1 MERFIQFNDDKIDS
15 MLLMELEDLAKTLTR
30 DKEYEVS
37 FSVHSYLD
45 RKPKKIYIS
54 HFWNHRP
61 GNILKAGLKSDVFL
75 RAIGNYMYSET
86 TAAKNYLANIEN
98 THLKRFGKQL
108 FILMEDARVEEL
120 SIRERPGIKKAF
132 AIRRT
137 VYRQY
142 FESQRN
148 TSLVKSIHTDALF
161 NTIYLLLFSE
171 TPLEEVHSILP
182 SVDLAMPYI
191 KSQVYKYY
199 EAKSTR
205 DIAKLCLELVE
216 VLSEIVSSDMLNE
229 YFHFPDLEVEEEEQG
244 LQFDD
249 LKRKDPL
256 QNEDISNKE
265 KSGEE
270 EIFEEEMKTWHR
282 ETSDMSKSFLQFD
295 LEQGTQ
301 TDLLGEGVRE
311 GEAGDQALAIVQG
324 SVQKTTR
331 NDYSKMEAQ
340 KQKRDK
346 YGKNQTEY
354 GKENKHAVSIHL
366 KPDSPIL
373 DDIKKYAHYRSEIDS
388 LKRKLTKLIEKTL
401 EHRRNAPRTNIH
413 FGRLNKKL
421 IPFFTDKNP
430 RLFYKKQE
438 PSKEIDAVFSLLVD
452 CSASMYDKM
461 DETKLGIALFHESL
475 KSVKVAH
482 EVVGFWEDTSEA
494 TKTMQPNYFKTAIHF
509 SSSLKK
515 QTGPEIMQLEPEE
528 DNRDGFAIRLMT
540 ERLKTR
546 YEAQK
551 FLLVFS
557 DGEPAAYGYDQ
568 NGIVD
573 THEAVLEARKN
584 GIEVIN
590 IFLSNTHIE
599 ESQRNTLKNIYGNFS
614 ILVPEIDELPAILF
628 PLLRRL
634 LYRSI

>member
-30 DKEYEVS
+30 NNEYEVR

-45 RKPKKIYIS
+45 RKLKKIYIS

-61 GNILKAGLKSDVFL
+61 VNIMKAGLKSDVFL
-75 RAIGNYMYSET
+75 RGIGNFKYSET
-86 TAAKNYLANIEN
+86 AVAQTYLTNVEK
-98 THLKRFGKQL
+98 THLQRFGKQL
-108 FILMEDARVEEL
+108 FMLMEDARVEEL
-120 SIRERPGIKKAF
+120 SKRERPGIKKAF
-132 AIRRT
+132 AIRRA

-142 FESQRN
+142 FDSQRN
-148 TSLVKSIHTDALF
+148 TNLVKSIHTDALF

-171 TPLEEVHSILP
+171 SPLEEIPSIQP
-182 SVDLAMPYI
+182 SIDQAMPFI

-199 EAKSTR
+199 EAGSTR
-205 DIAKLCLELVE
+205 DIAKVCLELVE
-216 VLSEIVSSDMLNE
+216 VLSDIVSSDMLNE
-229 YFHFPDLEVEEEEQG
+229 YFHFPDLVVDEEEQG
-244 LQFDD
+244 LHFDE

-301 TDLLGEGVRE
+301 DDLLGEGVRE

-331 NDYSKMEAQ
+331 NDYSEMEAQ
-340 KQKRDK
+340 KQKRDQNR
-346 YGKNQTEY
+346 KNHNEY

-366 KPDSPIL
+366 KPHPPRL
-373 DDIKKYAHYRSEIDS
+373 DEIKKYAHYRMEIES
-388 LKRKLTKLIEKTL
+388 LQRKLTKLIEKTL

-494 TKTMQPNYFKTAIHF
+494 TKTMQPNYLKTIIHF

-540 ERLKTR
+540 ERLKAR

-590 IFLSNTHIE
+590 IFLSNSQIE

-614 ILVPEIDELPAILF
+614 ILVSEIEELPAILF

-634 LYRSI
+634 LNRSI